1 MVDRGPI
8 GGDGVSKRLK
18 IRKWM
23 RANLHRQAWRG
34 VGSGSVK
41 GERLSE
47 SRGPRSP
54 SRNASGLAAGL
65 LERLSDLQ
73 QKILID

>member
-8 GGDGVSKRLK
+8 GGDSVRKRLK
-18 IRKWM
+18 IQRRV
-23 RANLHRQAWRG
+23 RAKLHRQAWRG

-41 GERLSE
+41 AEHFSE
-47 SRGPRSP
+47 SRGPRGP